1 MDKYINSNWDR
12 LIKNYHE
19 KILNKEYKGKNI
31 EIMIKNNN
39 NNNEN
44 DNFSL
49 INDNFKITSRFNSIM
64 DIEFLNNFLIVIE
77 NDWNKIVESFPSN
90 IVVPNYGH

>member
-1 MDKYINSNWDR
+1 MDKYLNSNWDR

-19 KILNKEYKGKNI
+19 NILNKEYKGKIINNI
-31 EIMIKNNN
+31 N

-44 DNFSL
+44 VNL

-64 DIEFLNNFLIVIE
+64 DIEILNNILIVIE

-90 IVVPNYGH
+90 IVAFNYGH